1 MRYHEKIGK
10 ICNDFG
16 ESLKD
21 KGIINS
27 FKDCP
32 ISISHLRDIREDSY
46 KYKPDVYYL
55 RKSDK
60 RYITFQVLFSQ
71 GKNPKEII
79 GDVLNAILTIQI
91 KYGYFIVSNSEDYER
106 VDNILK
112 VSYSILQ
119 DIYKLKKREDL
130 PDIQLILIEPKNKVS
145 KIIQTFEK
153 LCKKY
158 KWCN

>member
-1 MRYHEKIGK
+1 MRYHERIGK

-16 ESLKD
+16 RSLIEQ
-21 KGIINS
+21 GIINS

-32 ISISHLRDIREDSY
+32 ISVSHLRDIREDSY

-79 GDVLNAILTIQI
+79 GDVLNSILTIQI
-91 KYGYFIVSNSEDYER
+91 KYGYFIVANQEDYNR

-130 PDIQLILIEPKNKVS
+130 PDIQLILIEPTNKTED
-145 KIIQTFEK
+145 IIKTFEK
-153 LCKKY
+153 LCKKN